1 MAIPT
6 IEDFKSSISNGGG
19 FANTN
24 LYSIILPAGI
34 AQGSYGTIERPQN
47 LTLLAKTI
55 TLPARQLSSVERLVG
70 MEKRDVAYGFI
81 NPTLNVTFRVLN
93 DQRVRN
99 YFESWQ
105 QSIIRNNDPSFSE
118 EGNYSVAFPD
128 EYTFDISV
136 YQWKK
141 GQSFPVFN
149 RGKSVSLGPL
159 NVDLEVNLDL
169 EASGVRTYE
178 WKFID
183 AFPITVQHETLNDD
197 AKGEMSEINIEFSYR
212 NWVGLPVGEKPSV
225 SIEGGASIST
235 NVGNAVSNKIYD
247 ILN

>member
-1 MAIPT
+1 
-6 IEDFKSSISNGGG
+6 
-19 FANTN
+19 
-24 LYSIILPAGI
+24 
-34 AQGSYGTIERPQN
+34 
-47 LTLLAKTI
+47 
-55 TLPARQLSSVERLVG
+55 
-70 MEKRDVAYGFI
+70 
-81 NPTLNVTFRVLN
+81 
-93 DQRVRN
+93 
-99 YFESWQ
+99 
-105 QSIIRNNDPSFSE
+105 
-118 EGNYSVAFPD
+118 
-128 EYTFDISV
+128 
-136 YQWKK
+136 
-141 GQSFPVFN
+141 
-149 RGKSVSLGPL
+149 L